1 MSGFSKIFKAI
12 ELHLHGLLFVIF
24 VQNLVEMSRKFTIT
38 LFILLLIKH
47 FTYAQNH
54 ARTLFENGIL
64 PGNYGYS
71 LVTYSGYS
79 WIENVNGRMP
89 LIDTLSF
96 TPPNALSLKYTS
108 SLHGNWETYINFP
121 EQGHYLLTPSDEVLS
136 LRTYLMEGFN
146 LEALPQIALQ
156 FQDTCTKKVNLKEYL
171 VDKSWKFNE
180 WMHIRIPLSQFGSS
194 FNKLPVKGIV
204 LFQQGVTGV
213 EVVNHMLID
222 QIEFGQANYELSNL
236 NYPAVLNSVTAFER
250 HVDIEWQLPLDPSIR
265 YVKIYR
271 SVDGK
276 EFEAVA
282 VKPIQNV
289 KYTDV
294 VPVSNRNYY
303 YKISWLDFKYVESPT
318 SGIKVGR
325 TKPMSNDDLMT
336 AIQAAHVNYFDKM
349 AEFNSGMHKI
359 NDLPADAIVNVE
371 ETGYSLLASTVG
383 VSKGWISNRIYLRR
397 VSSIVDFLKNSAEQ
411 FHGVYPTYLDGRTG
425 KGVYGSNSE
434 KEVSVP
440 ATASLM
446 QGLLVART
454 YLEERLEARKNEES
468 EAAAINERIRA
479 TIEGI
484 DEVWRKVEWTHFA
497 PEDTVLMD
505 SWSPKTGFA
514 HAKPLGGFG
523 PSMMSYFM
531 AFSSPTHALS
541 EKAYARGFGVLKSV
555 VGQDS
560 ITGENIYH
568 FEPLRSDTILYGYY
582 LNVGKIDQSLMDALQ
597 SFLAFNPNGKKDQY
611 ANYGE
616 DLPRLIRA
624 YKRRDNELNIGNIS
638 SDIWGT
644 QQSIAKE
651 SQLPILE
658 PALAISSYAFTTSL
672 AERAARRYYE
682 EYGKLLFTEFGFR
695 TWMSLHDY
703 QVSDSYKG
711 INQAAIPVMIENGRT
726 GLIWNLFMK
735 HEDISRMTKTYFKSL
750 Q

>member
-12 ELHLHGLLFVIF
+12 AIHLHGLLFVIF
-24 VQNLVEMSRKFTIT
+24 VQNFLEMSRKFAFT
-38 LFILLLIKH
+38 LFILLLLKH
-47 FTYAQNH
+47 ITYAQNH
-54 ARTLFENGIL
+54 ARSLFENGIL

-71 LVTYSGYS
+71 LVTYSGFS
-79 WIENVNGRMP
+79 WVENVNGRLP

-108 SLHGNWETYINFP
+108 SLNGNWETYLSFA
-121 EQGHYLLTPSDEVLS
+121 EQGQYQLTQSDEVLS
-136 LRTYLMEGFN
+136 LRIYLMEGFN

-156 FQDTCTKKVNLKEYL
+156 FQDTCTQKVNLKNHL
-171 VDKSWKFNE
+171 VDQNWQMNKWLA
-180 WMHIRIPLSQFGSS
+180 IRIPLSQFGSS
-194 FNKLPVKGIV
+194 FKNIPVMGVV
-204 LFQQGVTGV
+204 LYQKGVTGV

-222 QIEFGQANYELSNL
+222 QIEFAQATYGASNL
-236 NYPAVLNSVTAFER
+236 NYPAVLNTVTAYER
-250 HVDIEWQLPLDPSIR
+250 HVDIEWQIPLDPSIR

-303 YKISWLDFKYVESPT
+303 YKISWLDYKYAESPS
-318 SGIKVGR
+318 SGIKVAR
-325 TKPMSNDDLMT
+325 TKPMSNDELMT

-383 VSKGWISNRIYLRR
+383 ASKGWISNRIYLRR

-411 FHGVYPTYLDGRTG
+411 FHGVYPTYLDGRSG
-425 KGVYGSNSE
+425 KGVYGSDSV
-434 KEVSVP
+434 KVVSVP

-454 YLEERLEARKNEES
+454 YLEERLEARKNEEG
-468 EAAAINERIRA
+468 EATSVNERIRT

-497 PEDTVLMD
+497 PQDTVLMD

-514 HAKPLGGFG
+514 NANPLGGFG

-531 AFSSPTHALS
+531 AFASPTHALS
-541 EKAYARGFGVLKSV
+541 EKAYARGFGVLKTI

-560 ITGENIYH
+560 ITAENIYH

-582 LNVGKIDQSLMDALQ
+582 LNVGKIDQSLMEAFHP
-597 SFLAFNPNGKKDQY
+597 FLAFNPNGKKDQY

-616 DLPRLIRA
+616 TLPRLIRA
-624 YKRRDNELNIGNIS
+624 YKRRDNELNIGNVS

-644 QQSIAKE
+644 QQST
-651 SQLPILE
+651 STVFQLPILE
-658 PALAISSYAFTTSL
+658 PALSISSYAFTPSL

-682 EYGKLLFTEFGFR
+682 EYGNFLFTEFGFR
-695 TWMSLHDY
+695 TWMSLHEY

-711 INQAAIPVMIENGRT
+711 INQAAIPVMIENGRS

-735 HEDISRMTKTYFKSL
+735 HEDISRMITTYFQSL